1 VARASE
7 IKLLRL
13 ALDHQEML
21 APLVPTVT
29 RAMLTPLV
37 PTVTRAIAK
46 KAPSKKLL
54 ISDQR

>member
-13 ALDHQEML
+13 ALDHQEIL
-21 APLVPTVT
+21 A
-29 RAMLTPLV
+29 PLV